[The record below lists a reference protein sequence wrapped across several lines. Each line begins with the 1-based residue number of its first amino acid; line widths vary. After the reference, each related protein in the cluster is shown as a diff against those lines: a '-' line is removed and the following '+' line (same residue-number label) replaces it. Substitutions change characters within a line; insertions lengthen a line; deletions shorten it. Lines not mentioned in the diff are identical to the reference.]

1 MGRRGREPGLPMD
14 EPNKTEDREH
24 RGRGPF
30 VGVDGTRGRWVAV
43 AIGDDGSFR
52 AAVLEDTLEDVLAAF
67 PTAKIFAID
76 VPIGL
81 PSGGARAADL
91 EAKMLLGPRRST
103 IFPAPPRPVLE
114 ATTYAAARERARE
127 LTGRSI
133 SAQSFALRHNI
144 LEAEPLRDDHR
155 VFEAHPELAFRSL
168 SGRVLL
174 SGKRTWNGAVE
185 RQEALGKAGLSLP
198 AHLGHA
204 GAAPVDDVL
213 DAAVCA
219 WTARRIALEEAECV
233 PKEPELDETGR
244 PMAIWF

>member
-1 MGRRGREPGLPMD
+1 MDGRPSPPPRTPGVPRPPD
-14 EPNKTEDREH
+14 
-24 RGRGPF
+24 GPF
-30 VGVDGTRGRWVAV
+30 VGVDGTRGRWIAV
-43 AIGDDGSFR
+43 AIGRDGAFR
-52 AAVLEDTLEDVLAAF
+52 SAVLEDTLEAILAAF
-67 PTAKIFAID
+67 PAAVTIAID

-81 PSGGARAADL
+81 PVEGSRAADL

-103 IFPAPPRPVLE
+103 VFPAPPRPVLE
-114 ATTYAAARERARE
+114 AHTYASARERARE
-127 LTGRSI
+127 LTGRGI

-144 LEAEPLRDDHR
+144 LEAEPLGRDPR
-155 VFEAHPELAFRSL
+155 VHEVHPELAFRAL

-174 SGKRTWNGAVE
+174 SNKRTWNGAVE
-185 RQEALGKAGLSLP
+185 RQEALATVGLTLP

-219 WTARRIALEEAECV
+219 WSARRIAMDEAECV
-233 PKEPELDETGR
+233 PSEPELDATGR